1 MRATV
6 TLLICLVATA
16 NVTAQE
22 YKFDISEFEK
32 KPYEFGGFI
41 EGRAE
46 HFALDRDAVFYG
58 LNHPAE
64 GGGAAND
71 RLTGTAELFGRY
83 TKDIATLGFR
93 AQLGQQADADD
104 KDRSEFTLLEG
115 GLTLQPETGRSL
127 DIGKKTL
134 KWGKGY
140 AWNPVGFVE
149 RSKDPT
155 DPDLSREGFWML
167 AGDSVWSFEGPLR
180 TVGVTPVIMP
190 VSSAVNQ
197 DYGRDSDVNLAG
209 KLYLLLYETDIDLM
223 VLGDGTR
230 SARYGL
236 DFSRNLTSN
245 LVIHGEFA
253 YVSDAERRVLGPG
266 DSVQTVRGDATNW
279 LVGLRYLSTTDTTYI
294 LEYYRNGA
302 GFTDGEKDDFFGFTR
317 DAIATYRDTGAS
329 GPLGKSNSL
338 AQGGFARPN
347 PFRDYLYFRVSQ
359 KEPFDILYLT
369 PALTT
374 IVNLDDRSFN
384 LVPEIVY
391 TGFTNWEIRLRASAN
406 IGGADSEYGEK
417 QADVRIELRVRWF
430 F

>member
-1 MRATV
+1 MRAAA
-6 TLLICLVATA
+6 TLLACFF
-16 NVTAQE
+16 VTSAAAQD

-46 HFALDRDAVFYG
+46 HFSLDRDAVFYG
-58 LNHPAE
+58 LNQP
-64 GGGAAND
+64 GGTGGATND
-71 RLTGTAELFGRY
+71 RMTGTAELFGRY

-93 AQLGQQADADD
+93 AQLSQQADADD
-104 KDRSEFTLLEG
+104 KDRSDFTLLEG
-115 GLTLQPETGRSL
+115 GLTLQPEKGRSL
-127 DIGKKTL
+127 DIGKKAL

-167 AGDSVWSFEGPLR
+167 TGDSIWSFDGPLR
-180 TVGVTPVIMP
+180 TVGVTPVVMP
-190 VSSAVNQ
+190 VSSAVNS
-197 DYGRDSDVNLAG
+197 DYGRDSAVNVAG
-209 KLYLLLYETDIDLM
+209 KLYLLLYETDIDLI
-223 VLGDGTR
+223 VLGEGTR

-266 DSVQTVRGDATNW
+266 DSVRTVGGDAINW
-279 LVGLRYLSTTDTTYI
+279 LIGARYLSATDTTYI

-302 GFTDGEKDDFFGFTR
+302 GFTEGEEDDFFRFAR
-317 DAIATYRDTGAS
+317 DAVAEYRDTGAT
-329 GPLGKSNSL
+329 GALDRANSL
-338 AQGGFARPN
+338 SQGGFARPN

-374 IVNLDDRSFN
+374 IVNLDDRSLN

-391 TGFTNWEIRLRASAN
+391 TGFTNWEMRLRASVN
-406 IGGADSEYGEK
+406 LGGTDNEYGEK
-417 QADVRIELRVRWF
+417 QADARIELRLRWYF
-430 F
+430 